1 MSGAD
6 MNDLH
11 KAAGPGAVV
20 RSINAAVPTKP
31 VDPPARNED
40 TAWPAADGSIAGMLA
55 TPPEPRA
62 WLAKNRLL
70 MGRAHVL
77 TGIGGSSKTTLL
89 YHLAMAG
96 VIGRLPWDWVIE
108 STGTALLFLTEDT
121 AQDVHHSLAAM
132 TADLDDGEV
141 ELLAERLRVF
151 ALAGEDVRLLSLDGQ
166 ALFENSRGKG
176 LIEKCQQYGDLVFI
190 GLDPALALTEGDEMS
205 QAHQRYLGQFCDK
218 LAIKTGA
225 CVVLTTHATKASAS
239 AEELTSHQSRGGGGI
254 TDAVR
259 GEFVMRTMTQKEA
272 NGFGIDD
279 AAERKA
285 HVQLVCTKGNKLS
298 PDAFT
303 PLWLRR
309 GPGGVLLPANLSAG
323 TATEARAN
331 LLDIQ
336 VLDVLRE
343 LSKSATPTLAEWRG
357 ECVSRR
363 LIVGISDP
371 ARKKQMERTVSRLK
385 ADGMIEAGIARGIYV
400 PVGADK

>member
-20 RSINAAVPTKP
+20 RSISDAVP
-31 VDPPARNED
+31 VRPAEPSAPKSE
-40 TAWPAADGSIAGMLA
+40 TAWPAGDGSVAGMLA

-62 WLAKNRLL
+62 WFAKNRLL

-89 YHLAMAG
+89 YHLAIAG
-96 VIGRLPWDWVIE
+96 VIGRLPWEWAID
-108 STGTALLFLTEDT
+108 SAGTALLFLTEDT

-132 TADLDDGEV
+132 TADLDESEV
-141 ELLAERLRVF
+141 DMLAERLHVF
-151 ALAGEDVRLLSLDGQ
+151 PLAGDDVRLLSLDGQ
-166 ALFENSRGKG
+166 ALFENARGRG

-190 GLDPALALTEGDEMS
+190 GLDPALALSEGDEMN
-205 QAHQRYLGQFCDK
+205 QAHQRYLGQFADK

-225 CVVLTTHATKASAS
+225 CVVLTTHSTKASAS

-298 PDAFT
+298 PDAFA

-309 GPGGVLLPANLSAG
+309 GAGGVLLPATLTTTA
-323 TATEARAN
+323 ATEARAN

-343 LSKSATPTLAEWRG
+343 LSKAATPTLAEWRG
-357 ECVSRR
+357 VCVSRR
-363 LIVGISDP
+363 LIVGKNDE
-371 ARKKQMERTVSRLK
+371 ARKKAMDRTVARLLS
-385 ADGMIEAGIARGIYV
+385 AGMVERGIGRGIYS
-400 PVGADK
+400 PVEV

>member
-1 MSGAD
+1 MTGTD

-11 KAAGPGAVV
+11 KAAGPAAVV
-20 RSINAAVPTKP
+20 RSINAATPTRAHE
-31 VDPPARNED
+31 PAEPETD
-40 TAWPAADGSIAGMLA
+40 TTWPAGDGSIAAMLA

-62 WLAKNRLL
+62 WFAKARLL
-70 MGRAHVL
+70 MGRAFVL

-89 YHLAMAG
+89 YHLAIAA
-96 VIGRLPWDWVIE
+96 VIGRLPWDWTID

-121 AQDVHHSLAAM
+121 AQDVHHTIAAM
-132 TADLDDGEV
+132 TSDMDDSEID
-141 ELLAERLRVF
+141 LLAERLHIY
-151 ALAGEDVRLLSLDGQ
+151 AMAGEDVRLLSLDGQ

-176 LIEKCQQYGDLVFI
+176 LIEKCRGYGDLAFI

-225 CVVLTTHATKASAS
+225 CVMLTTHATKASAS
-239 AEELTSHQSRGGGGI
+239 ADELTSHQSRGGGGI

-298 PDAFT
+298 PDAFL

-309 GPGGVLLPANLSAG
+309 GQGGVLMPANLTAG
-323 TATEARAN
+323 AATEARAN
-331 LLDIQ
+331 LLDIKA
-336 VLDVLRE
+336 LDVLRE
-343 LSKSATPTLAEWRG
+343 LSGSATPTLAEWRG
-357 ECVSRR
+357 ECITRR
-363 LIVGISDP
+363 LIVGKSDE
-371 ARKKQMERTVSRLK
+371 ARKKAMDRTVARLL
-385 ADGMIEAGIARGIYV
+385 AENRIERGIGRGIYS
-400 PVGADK
+400 PKDA